1 MLTGSFFFFEIVY
14 REEFR
19 RCRRKEYIIRAITVL
34 VTVTFSTC
42 TVVGG
47 IAYLENVENFRPKE

>member
-1 MLTGSFFFFEIVY
+1 
-14 REEFR
+14 
-19 RCRRKEYIIRAITVL
+19 
-34 VTVTFSTC
+34 VTFSTC